1 MKKKQK
7 KHTKI
12 WLIILLSLLGV
23 LITTALV
30 FTRFGGFNTGDSA
43 NSEELSAYVG
53 AVEEVTIPESAR
65 VIALGEA
72 THGNVEFQQLKLD
85 VFKIMVENYGVRAFA
100 LEGDYGGC
108 EQVNRYIHGETGT
121 AQKAAAAIGF
131 AIYRTDEMAEL
142 ISYMRQ
148 YNETAA
154 EGEDLRFYGFDM
166 QRYAYSFD
174 FLVEACKN
182 LGVGTGDLEQ
192 LMDGESWSEEYDSVA
207 RADII
212 TYIKTELE
220 GKENSTFAIHLA
232 DMLLQNFEL
241 GGTDASYAEL
251 RDMFMKENVLW
262 ISQQEATLGH
272 ERIFVSGHNGH
283 VAKWGSYDA
292 MGKLLADELGEA
304 YYAIG
309 TDFYMTRCNMPYSSG
324 KRTNQIFYSHDPL
337 AKAAKNA
344 GYDICWLDFSAIPQ
358 DSELSKDV
366 NEYTYM
372 GSLGESYGWYMRLL
386 PPSYRIFQPP
396 AGLYDGMIFVTE
408 ANPTVIQ
415 NENR

>member
-12 WLIILLSLLGV
+12 WLIILLCLLGV